1 MIRFLISV
9 FLLVPA
15 ATSAQTLTGGP
26 FEMRKHAMG
35 PVSSGEF
42 TTAGG
47 TLSFRGAARA
57 MFATQYPLST
67 TGGNTLYPGPGG
79 ILQYLQSLN
88 NQIAQSPVSFSLSKY
103 AVPEDFDFFIN
114 TDPTANPLR
123 ANPGAITTANLK
135 LSSTLG
141 AQAALVPQSIV
152 ELNLLVESGNF
163 WDAPLAQTAEI
174 SLAYKDADNDGI
186 VDGSNPPIRVKALG
200 IYVLNSSHG
209 LWVRLP
215 GSTLDTTAQRVSARA
230 PHLSVFALIGA
241 ADQAVESVYAYPV
254 PWAPNS
260 GNLLDG
266 THAGGITFTNLPSEG
281 TITIFTLSGSLV
293 QTLAISP
300 ANPQL
305 RWDGR
310 TPGGRNVVSGVYLW
324 RVQSGNNSKV
334 GKLVVIR

>member
-1 MIRFLISV
+1 MIRFLIGV
-9 FLLVPA
+9 MLLVPA
-15 ATSAQTLTGGP
+15 VTSAQTLTGGP
-26 FEMRKHAMG
+26 FEMNKHAMG

-57 MFATQYPLST
+57 MFATQYPLAEI
-67 TGGNTLYPGPGG
+67 GGRALYPTPGG
-79 ILQYLQSLN
+79 MLQYLRTMSNSISQG
-88 NQIAQSPVSFSLSKY
+88 PVSVSLSKF

-114 TDPTANPLR
+114 TDPSVLPLR
-123 ANPGAITTANLK
+123 ADPGAITTANLK
-135 LSSTLG
+135 LAVTVG
-141 AQAALVPQSIV
+141 AQASLVPQSIV
-152 ELNLLVESGNF
+152 EVNLLAESGSF
-163 WDAPLAQTAEI
+163 WDGPLQTAEI
-174 SLAYKDADNDGI
+174 GLAYRDADNDGI
-186 VDGSNPPIRVKALG
+186 VDGTNPPVRVKALG
-200 IYVLNSSHG
+200 LYVLDSPHG

-215 GSTLDTTAQRVSARA
+215 GSTLDTAAQRVSAPA
-230 PHLSVFALIGA
+230 PHFSVFALIGA
-241 ADQAVESVYAYPV
+241 ADQAVDSVYAFPV

-266 THAGGITFTNLPSEG
+266 TLAGGITFTNLPSEG
-281 TITIFTLSGSLV
+281 TITIFTLSGQLV
-293 QTLAISP
+293 QTLEISP
-300 ANPQL
+300 SNPQL